1 MLGWILLGHG
11 SAMLAQKA
19 EPGPGKCR
27 PAPERG
33 GANARQPL
41 RGASAHGSLDH
52 AGTPADPDLKPLRGD
67 PRFTALL
74 AFANNRPSTPAK
86 H

>member
-1 MLGWILLGHG
+1 M
-11 SAMLAQKA
+11 
-19 EPGPGKCR
+19 
-27 PAPERG
+27 
-33 GANARQPL
+33 
-41 RGASAHGSLDH
+41 
-52 AGTPADPDLKPLRGD
+52 PADPDLKPLRGD